1 MYSFKL
7 YDVFIIGSGV
17 SGGATALELSK
28 YNLKIALCEKS
39 LEPCGGSS
47 RANSGIVHAGYDP
60 IPGTMKAQLNIRGAE
75 LMPELT
81 KALNIG
87 FNRCGSY
94 VLAFGAAQDKRINE
108 LYERGMTNGVRDISV
123 VSGNL
128 LRNAEPNVSA
138 EVTSALYAKN
148 AGIISPYKLAIAST
162 ELAAQNGVDFLRA
175 HEVTAMEDMGGFI
188 RVTTNKGI
196 YDTACV
202 VNAAGVF
209 ADKIAAMLGDTSF
222 EIIPRRGEYLILDK
236 NESGI
241 VNSVIFQV
249 PSDMGKGILVAPTV
263 DGNVLLGPTS
273 HNINDRDDKSTTAE
287 GIAEAVSGAK
297 RSVPSV
303 NDRAL
308 ITTFSGIRA
317 VPSTGDF
324 IIEQSKANSKLFNVA
339 GIESPGLTSA
349 PAIGEYTVKLIAE
362 SGMELNKKNM
372 WFMQRPAEKK
382 IHSMQASEA
391 NEIIKDNSSYGRI
404 VCRCEQITEGEI
416 VDAIHR
422 PAGAVTLDG
431 VKMRVRAGMGR
442 CQGGFCASRVME
454 ILARELNVPE
464 TEIRKQNEGSELLT
478 RKLREKQEPNK

>member
-1 MYSFKL
+1 MLCCEFIKM

-17 SGGATALELSK
+17 SGGFTALELSK
-28 YNLKIALCEKS
+28 YNLKVALCEKS

-60 IPGTMKAQLNIRGAE
+60 IPGTMKAKLNLRGTELMQEMTQRLNID
-75 LMPELT
+75 LKL
-81 KALNIG
+81 
-87 FNRCGSY
+87 CGSY
-94 VLAFGAAQDKRINE
+94 VVAFGANDDARIQE
-108 LYERGMTNGVRDISV
+108 LYERGIANGVSDIALID
-123 VSGNL
+123 GNS
-128 LRNAEPNVSA
+128 LRKHEPNVSND
-138 EVTSALYAKN
+138 VTSALYAKN
-148 AGIISPYKLAIAST
+148 AGIVSPYKLAIAST

-175 HEVTAMEDMGGFI
+175 HEVLGMEDMGGYI
-188 RVTTNKGI
+188 RITTSKGV
-196 YDTACV
+196 YDTCCV
-202 VNAAGVF
+202 VNAAGVN

-222 EIIPRRGEYLILDK
+222 DIIPRRGEYLILDK

-249 PSDMGKGILVAPTV
+249 PSNMGKGILVAPTV

-273 HNINDRDDKSTTAE
+273 HNIPDRDDKSTTAA
-287 GIAEAVSGAK
+287 GIAEAVAGAK
-297 RSVPSV
+297 RSVPTV

-324 IIEQSKANSKLFNVA
+324 IIEQSKANKRLFNAA

-349 PAIGEYTVKLIAE
+349 PAIGEYVVKLIAE
-362 SGMELNKKNM
+362 SGIELKKKQA

-382 IHSMQASEA
+382 IHSMQAAEA
-391 NEIIKDNSSYGRI
+391 NAIIKDDPSYGRI

-416 VDAIHR
+416 IDAIHR
-422 PAGAVTLDG
+422 PAGAITLDG

-464 TEIRKQNEGSELLT
+464 TDIRKQNEGSVLLT
-478 RKLREKQEPNK
+478 RSLRNKQ